1 VQKKILTKK
10 KQKTKKNSDFSFKIV
25 LVGDTC
31 VGKSSILVRFCDDIF
46 SDNYITTIGVDFKF
60 KTLLLKNK
68 TIKIQIWDTAGQ
80 ERYRSMTTT
89 YYRGAN
95 AIIICY
101 DISNHES
108 FDNLNKWI
116 NDVKK
121 FSSDDTE
128 IFIFGNKIDEE
139 NKRKVLISEKNE
151 FENSFHFNIFEVS
164 AKSGKNIE
172 EAFKKICEGLI
183 EKK

>member
-1 VQKKILTKK
+1 M
-10 KQKTKKNSDFSFKIV
+10 NSDFSFKVV

-31 VGKSSILVRFCDDIF
+31 VGKSSLLVRFCDDIF
-46 SDNYITTIGVDFKF
+46 TDNYITTIGVDFKF
-60 KTLLLKNK
+60 KTLLLKGK

-80 ERYRSMTTT
+80 ERYRSMTTA

-101 DISNHES
+101 DITNHES

-116 NDVKK
+116 SDVKK
-121 FSSDDTE
+121 FANDDTE
-128 IFIFGNKIDEE
+128 IFIYGNKMDQED
-139 NKRKVLISEKNE
+139 KRQVMIGEKDE
-151 FENSFHFNIFEVS
+151 FENNSHYNIYEVS
-164 AKSGKNIE
+164 AKSGNNIE
-172 EAFKKICEGLI
+172 ESFSKIVESLI